1 MKNLIIVGH
10 PGINSFCYSGI
21 FKTVTQELSK
31 NNLFKPF
38 ETEDFFRD
46 NDQTTSITHLCK
58 SGFVSVLD
66 EDHKLS
72 HTIGKQVLE
81 LLDEEW

>member
-1 MKNLIIVGH
+1 
-10 PGINSFCYSGI
+10 
-21 FKTVTQELSK
+21 
-31 NNLFKPF
+31 
-38 ETEDFFRD
+38 
-46 NDQTTSITHLCK
+46 LCK